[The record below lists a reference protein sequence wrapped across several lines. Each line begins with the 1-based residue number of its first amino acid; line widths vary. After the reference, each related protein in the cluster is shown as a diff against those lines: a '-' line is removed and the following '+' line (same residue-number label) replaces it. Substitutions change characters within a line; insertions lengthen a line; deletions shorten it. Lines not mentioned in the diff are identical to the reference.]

1 MIKDHLG
8 HTFQSV
14 EAMYLFWGLKEWAY
28 YQRKQAGWSLEQILT
43 TPLNIQPDRQGN
55 PIEKPIRQHS
65 QHRLISTVR
74 KRIESGEIT
83 IREYQRG

>member
-43 TPLNIQPDRQGN
+43 TPLNIRPDREGN
-55 PIEKPIRQHS
+55 PIAKPIRQNS
-65 QHRLISTVR
+65 QHRLISTTR
-74 KRIESGEIT
+74 KSIEGGQIT